1 IKKVLLVAGKIY
13 YDLKSEIEKRGITG
27 IALVRLEQYYPFP
40 AADLQAIAAK
50 YSGAQFVWVQ
60 DEPENQGAW
69 PFMVMEAQAAGL
81 PALSVV
87 SRPRS
92 ASPATGSSKRSQV
105 EAQLILDRALSS

>member
-1 IKKVLLVAGKIY
+1 M
-13 YDLKSEIEKRGITG
+13 
-27 IALVRLEQYYPFP
+27 VRLEQYYPFP

-50 YSGAQFVWVQ
+50 YPCAKFVWVQ

-69 PFMVMEAQAAGL
+69 PFMVMEAQGAGL

-105 EAQLILDRALSS
+105 EATLILDRALSS